1 MWWTQWWAVTGA
13 VVLVGGGVV
22 AALVLP
28 SSGPSAAKVA
38 ETKAKVA
45 SAQAVAAH
53 QAQLLVQQ
61 QLAAAVTVS
70 PASGAAGVAP
80 DAPVVVTST
89 AGAVTSVRVTDSAGT
104 VLAGAVDATG
114 HKWRSTA
121 ALLPTNDYRVVT
133 TVTGTGGV
141 SAQRVTTFSTLTP
154 AYLVGATAFPTD
166 GMDVGVGQPIVINF
180 DHYVR
185 TTAGQAAALSH
196 ITVSMSKPVPG
207 GWHWFSMDELH
218 FRPKTYWPSGEKITV
233 TANFDG
239 WDAGLGRW
247 GHGGLNQT
255 FTIGDA
261 RVSTANL
268 ATHVMTVTLNGA
280 VVGSYPISAGSTVY
294 PTMNGDHIVLDRE
307 HVVHMVSSTV
317 GIPVNSSAGYDE
329 YVYNDVHISD
339 SGEYVHDA
347 PWSVGAQGSVNV
359 SHGCIN
365 LSPTN
370 SLTFFNFSRVGDVV
384 QVVGGPRPPAYG
396 DHGVMDWST
405 DWSQWTPASVH
416 QLA

>member
-1 MWWTQWWAVTGA
+1 
-13 VVLVGGGVV
+13 
-22 AALVLP
+22 
-28 SSGPSAAKVA
+28 
-38 ETKAKVA
+38 
-45 SAQAVAAH
+45 
-53 QAQLLVQQ
+53 
-61 QLAAAVTVS
+61 
-70 PASGAAGVAP
+70 
-80 DAPVVVTST
+80 
-89 AGAVTSVRVTDSAGT
+89 
-104 VLAGAVDATG
+104 
-114 HKWRSTA
+114 
-121 ALLPTNDYRVVT
+121 
-133 TVTGTGGV
+133 
-141 SAQRVTTFSTLTP
+141 
-154 AYLVGATAFPTD
+154 
-166 GMDVGVGQPIVINF
+166 
-180 DHYVR
+180 
-185 TTAGQAAALSH
+185 
-196 ITVSMSKPVPG
+196 MSKPVPG
-207 GWHWFSMDELH
+207 GWLWFSMDELH

-247 GHGGLNQT
+247 GHGSFNQT

-261 RVSTANL
+261 RISTANL

-405 DWSQWTPASVH
+405 DWSQWTPATVH
-416 QLA
+416 QRRPPTEAAGGPLRFTPAPPPRCATRRRPAPVGPR